1 MVRRECPHPRG
12 TQLALRTAREPESGR
27 ALAAPRESRGDARSL
42 RGPRGR
48 PPSDSASGAAPSH
61 EQEAMLKSM
70 HNVPPLNLTGGRAME
85 KKLLYSTKK
94 KKNNNMETKHCFSL
108 INTKK
113 ASLLRGWDSSRT
125 TGLPG
130 SSLRTLP
137 APQDGRDL
145 EKQRLKG
152 LCAGG
157 LPT

>member
-1 MVRRECPHPRG
+1 
-12 TQLALRTAREPESGR
+12 
-27 ALAAPRESRGDARSL
+27 
-42 RGPRGR
+42 
-48 PPSDSASGAAPSH
+48 
-61 EQEAMLKSM
+61 
-70 HNVPPLNLTGGRAME
+70 ME

-94 KKNNNMETKHCFSL
+94 KKKNMETKHCFSP
-108 INTKK
+108 INTKR

-130 SSLRTLP
+130 SSLQTLP
-137 APQDGRDL
+137 ALQDGRNL